1 MPVRN
6 FEIQHPTTLTTY
18 LMKTRKAIY
27 LLLGGAVFVVLTWSI
42 HGFIGDRIIREKIR
56 IESPRMADGTQ
67 PPADVLDSFNAL
79 NQRFNEDV
87 DWVERKLDPNEYP
100 FTGPDFLD
108 YLDSI
113 ASPSPTPVTYSMR
126 LRDRQIM
133 GVTYPKRLEQ
143 AVDLALRV
151 MKQRSSAQGGAR
163 QSATRP
169 EPDSD
174 GGGKAQSELEDR
186 SR

>member
-1 MPVRN
+1 
-6 FEIQHPTTLTTY
+6 
-18 LMKTRKAIY
+18 MKTCKAIY
-27 LLLGGAVFVVLTWSI
+27 LLLGGAVFVFLIWFI
-42 HGFIGDRIIREKIR
+42 HGFIEDSIIREKIR

-67 PPADVLDSFNAL
+67 SPEDVLDSFNAL
-79 NQRFNEDV
+79 NQRFNGEV

-108 YLDSI
+108 YLDSV
-113 ASPSPTPVTYSMR
+113 ASHSPTPVTYSMR

-133 GVTYPKRLEQ
+133 SVTYPKRLEH

-151 MKQRSSAQGGAR
+151 MKQRSSEQGGAG
-163 QSATRP
+163 QSSTRP
-169 EPDSD
+169 ESDSD
-174 GGGKAQSELEDR
+174 GGGKPQSESEDR